1 MLSMLCWNVSVG
13 QNKGCEREMKWI
25 VAFVGFLATLI
36 KSMSTLTI
44 TGGNSIISANFLDLA
59 IQSHLAN
66 IQNLKQWLS
75 VVVIPSL
82 SVKELHA

>member
-25 VAFVGFLATLI
+25 VVAFVGFLATL

-66 IQNLKQWLS
+66 IQNPKQWLS